1 MNYILQLI
9 IFIFINISS
18 FSIYGLES
26 PWGESDASKVRIIS
40 PITHINNQNQIV
52 VGLEYKMNPGWKTYW
67 QSPGDAG
74 FPQEISWKG
83 SRNIESIITEWPTP
97 KEFEILGLKSL
108 GYENEV
114 IFPLKIELID
124 INKPSF
130 FSLELNYLTCKD
142 ICIPGQ
148 AHLELVLL
156 PGKGKLTEHSFKIEK
171 YLSKIPFQS
180 SNIAGL

>member
-1 MNYILQLI
+1 MK
-9 IFIFINISS
+9 
-18 FSIYGLES
+18 SI
-26 PWGESDASKVRIIS
+26 
-40 PITHINNQNQIV
+40 
-52 VGLEYKMNPGWKTYW
+52 
-67 QSPGDAG
+67 
-74 FPQEISWKG
+74 
-83 SRNIESIITEWPTP
+83 
-97 KEFEILGLKSL
+97 

-180 SNIAGL
+180 SNIAGLKILDVTATSDAISSLISIKSQSKLPLVNPNFFLGNEIGLPVVEPQYNFSRDRI